1 VTRLVGSELFKL
13 RTTRTFYG
21 VVAGALALVGVIAV
35 GAAAAGT
42 FGPGDRP
49 GGDLL
54 PIASLAQTFALVLG
68 ILAVSTEF
76 RHGTITPSLLAVPTR
91 ERLIGAKLVAHV
103 LTGLL
108 LGLAAY
114 AMCAAIVSVLLS
126 VRGIDLGVS
135 GSDVTKII
143 VGGTLAAALYA
154 ALGVGLGA
162 LVRNQV
168 GAVVGA
174 LGWVFI
180 VEPLIAVIPGISDA
194 VQKYGLNGAGNA
206 LSATGFVQG
215 SDAVL
220 GQVAGGFLLLAYAAI
235 FVVAG
240 TLVMR
245 RRDVSA

>member
-21 VVAGALALVGVIAV
+21 VVGGALALVGVIAV

-76 RHGTITPSLLAVPTR
+76 RHGTITPSLLAVPSR
-91 ERLIGAKLVAHV
+91 DRLVAAKLVAHV

-126 VRGIDLGVS
+126 VRGIDLGLS
-135 GSDVTKII
+135 GSEVTKIVI
-143 VGGTLAAALYA
+143 GGTVAAGLFAG
-154 ALGVGLGA
+154 LGVGLGA

-168 GAVVGA
+168 GAVIGA

-206 LSATGFVQG
+206 LSGTTFDG
-215 SDAVL
+215 SESVL
-220 GQVAGGFLLLAYAAI
+220 GQVPGGLLLLAYTVI

-240 TLVMR
+240 TLVLR

>member
-1 VTRLVGSELFKL
+1 VTRLVGSEMFKL

-21 VVAGALALVGVIAV
+21 VVVGALALIAVIAV

-42 FGPGDRP
+42 FGPGDVP

-54 PIASLAQTFALVLG
+54 PIASLSQTFALVLG

-76 RHGTITPSLLAVPTR
+76 RHGTITPSLLAVPSRTR
-91 ERLIGAKLVAHV
+91 LVGAKLVAH
-103 LTGLL
+103 LACGLL

-114 AMCAAIVSVLLS
+114 ALCAAIVSILLS
-126 VRGIDLGVS
+126 VRDIDLGIS
-135 GSDVTKII
+135 GGDVTKII
-143 VGGTLAAALYA
+143 VGGTLAAGLYA

-180 VEPLIAVIPGISDA
+180 VEPLIGVIPGISDA
-194 VQKYGLNGAGNA
+194 VQKYGLNGAGNG
-206 LSATGFVQG
+206 LGG
-215 SDAVL
+215 SNFEGAEAVL
-220 GQVAGGFLLLAYAAI
+220 GQVPAGFLLLAYTTI

-240 TLVMR
+240 TLVLR